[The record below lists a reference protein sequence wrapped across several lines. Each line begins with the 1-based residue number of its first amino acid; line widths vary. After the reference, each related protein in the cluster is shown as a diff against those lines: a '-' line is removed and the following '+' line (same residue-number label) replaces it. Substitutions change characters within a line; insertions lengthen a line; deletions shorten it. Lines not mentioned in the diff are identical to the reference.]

1 MALCPPR
8 RRLVAQSAVRSPAP
22 TVAAPESEADA
33 RSPQTSG
40 MGTLSLLEPCEQ
52 WWVVQRAGCWPRW
65 DLELADP
72 ALARPSLPRE
82 HLEVWGHR
90 ITAALLLGTEARE
103 RQSPAMG
110 WVLAGLTSALLGVVA
125 LFVLRLRR
133 C

>member
-8 RRLVAQSAVRSPAP
+8 RRLVVQNAVRSPAP
-22 TVAAPESEADA
+22 TAAAPESEQT
-33 RSPQTSG
+33 RGVPQTSG
-40 MGTLSLLEPCEQ
+40 MGTLSLLESCDQ
-52 WWVVQRAGCWPRW
+52 WRVVQRAGCWPRW

-72 ALARPSLPRE
+72 VLARLSLPRE

-110 WVLAGLTSALLGVVA
+110 WVLVGLTSALLGVVA

>member
-1 MALCPPR
+1 
-8 RRLVAQSAVRSPAP
+8 
-22 TVAAPESEADA
+22 
-33 RSPQTSG
+33 

-72 ALARPSLPRE
+72 VLARLSLPRE

-110 WVLAGLTSALLGVVA
+110 WVLVGLTSALLGVVA